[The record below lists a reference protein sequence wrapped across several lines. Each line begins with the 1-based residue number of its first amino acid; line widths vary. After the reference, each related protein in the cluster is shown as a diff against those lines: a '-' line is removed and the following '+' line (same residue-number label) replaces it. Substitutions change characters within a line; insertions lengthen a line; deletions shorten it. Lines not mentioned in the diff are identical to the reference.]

1 MCKKFIYFIPF
12 VLILALAG
20 NTLAVT
26 IDWDGGGAT
35 NLWNVPENWVGDTE
49 PNASQEA
56 RINIA
61 DANCL
66 IDSSVAAECYA
77 FNVGY
82 DTGPC
87 YLNMTGGTLTVVTGT
102 TCAIGNKGDSN
113 GVFILSG
120 GTVNTQGKRL
130 WIGYSSG
137 ANGTL
142 IITGGE
148 MTAGDKIECGKQNGG
163 VDAGGLA
170 RIFIEGGVLNIA
182 GYGSDDLEL
191 AKATDS
197 LGIITMTGGELNITD
212 NMKLGQSG
220 GTGII
225 YLYGGVL
232 NNGNDEPIIGDN
244 SYIDITEGTLVL
256 TGDART
262 PVNDL
267 VGVGKI
273 KAYDGLG
280 RVVATYDAGEDETT
294 VIGNLGDPNLAWRPN
309 PSDHS
314 TIDWTPAGPTLSWL
328 PGENA
333 DKHDVYFG
341 TVLANVNDANRT
353 VTNGVLLSQGQDPCS
368 YGPVAVDIG
377 TTYYW
382 RIDEVNGAT
391 IWEGDVWRFTVYNYI
406 VVDDMDEYGDAE
418 TPGEPGGR
426 IYYVWRDGWGVTNPP
441 LPGNDTGSQVY
452 HWNDYGTDLME
463 STIVRSGVSMPY
475 YYENDGDDQS
485 KPFPYNNPDNPLQ
498 LYSEASVAT
507 SDLTVGSD
515 WTKGDVKALSLWFYG
530 DPNNDANSTE
540 QMYVALQDG
549 DSIAVVDYD
558 GNMADIK
565 KAEWQEWNI
574 PLSSFTGI
582 DLDNVQKLY
591 IGFGD
596 RDEPASGGMG
606 IVYFDDIRLYPARC
620 VPSILQPA
628 GDLDDDCDADYDD
641 LDIMA
646 GDWLVS
652 DYTGPGSDGVLM
664 NFPTDDS
671 QWVND
676 PCRSQCLEF
685 DGASNWV
692 DLADDEFSNFQDKT
706 ISLWVKIST
715 FGDPY
720 PYVFCFQN
728 AGTDPYRIY
737 FRTRGTGIVR
747 IHFVDDYLPN
757 YTVGTDEWH
766 HLAFVVRNTAGNTCS
781 GEYYGDGTFVGE
793 MAGQPRHTGAA
804 KGVNIGSFNDG
815 SGGFL
820 DATYDDFRV
829 YDDALDL
836 DEIKYLA
843 EVSGGVAPTAGMML
857 WYKFDETSGQVAHNS
872 STYEFNRPLTSVAE
886 LYDSEPVGSRKVN
899 FKDFAIL
906 AADSWL
912 EGTLLWP

>member
-1 MCKKFIYFIPF
+1 MCKKFICLIPF
-12 VLILALAG
+12 VLIFALSGSA
-20 NTLAVT
+20 LAVT

-49 PNASQEA
+49 PNASDTAQ
-56 RINIA
+56 INIV
-61 DANCL
+61 DANAL
-66 IDSSVAAECYA
+66 IDASVAAECYA
-77 FNVGY
+77 FYVGY
-82 DTGPC
+82 DEGPC
-87 YLNMTGGTLTVVTGT
+87 YLKMTGGTLTAGGT
-102 TCAIGNKGDSN
+102 TSRIGSQGDSN

-120 GTVNTQGKRL
+120 GTVDLQGKRL
-130 WIGYSSG
+130 WIGYNGG

-148 MTAGDKIECGKQNGG
+148 MTVGDKIECGKQNGG
-163 VDAGGLA
+163 TGAGGLA
-170 RIFIEGGVLNIA
+170 QIIMEGGVLNLA
-182 GYGSDDLEL
+182 GYGSDDFEIGN
-191 AKATDS
+191 KTDS
-197 LGIITMTGGELNITD
+197 LGIVTMTGGEINITD
-212 NMKLGQSG
+212 NIKLGQGG

-225 YLYGGVL
+225 YLYGGVI
-232 NNGNDEPIIGDN
+232 NNGNGEPLIGDN
-244 SYIDITEGTLVL
+244 AYIDITEGELVL
-256 TGDART
+256 PGNALTA
-262 PVNDL
+262 VNDL

-280 RVVATYDAGEDETT
+280 RVVATYDAGDDETT
-294 VIGNLGDPNLAWRPN
+294 VRGTLGDPNLAWMPN

-314 TIDWTPAGPTLSWL
+314 TIDWTPDGPTLSWL

-341 TVLANVNDANRT
+341 SVLADVNDANRT

-391 IWEGDVWRFTVYNYI
+391 IWKGDVWQFTVNNYI
-406 VVDDMDEYGDAE
+406 IVDNMDEYGDDAE
-418 TPGEPGGR
+418 APGEPGGC
-426 IYYVWRDGWGVTNPP
+426 IYYVWRDGWDISESIQ
-441 LPGNDTGSQVY
+441 GNDTGSQVY

-485 KPFPYNNPDNPLQ
+485 KPYPYDNPDNPLQ
-498 LYSEASVAT
+498 YYSEASVAT
-507 SDLTVGSD
+507 SNLTIGSD
-515 WTKGDVKALSLWFYG
+515 WTAGDVEALSLWFYG
-530 DPNNDANSTE
+530 DPNNDADATE
-540 QMYVALQDG
+540 QMYVKLNNSKITYNG
-549 DSIAVVDYD
+549 S
-558 GNMADIK
+558 MSDIK
-565 KAEWQEWNI
+565 EPTWHEWNI
-574 PLSSFTGI
+574 KLADFGINLNNVTSLS
-582 DLDNVQKLY
+582 

-596 RDEPASGGMG
+596 ETNTTTPGGAG

-620 VPSILQPA
+620 IPSILQPD

-646 GDWLVS
+646 EDWLLS
-652 DYTGPGSDGVLM
+652 DYTGPGSDGILM

-676 PCRSQCLEF
+676 PCRGRSLEF
-685 DGASNWV
+685 DGLDDWV
-692 DLADDEFSNFQDKT
+692 NLADDEFSNFQDKT
-706 ISLWVKIST
+706 ISLWVRIGT

-757 YTVGTDEWH
+757 FTVGTNDWH
-766 HLAFVVRNTAGNTCS
+766 HLAFVVRNTGSNTCS

-793 MAGQPRHTGAA
+793 MTGQPRHTGGA
-804 KGVNIGSFNDG
+804 KGVNIGCFNDG
-815 SGGFL
+815 TGPFL
-820 DATYDDFRV
+820 DGAYDEFRV

-836 DEIKYLA
+836 NEIKYLA
-843 EVSGGVAPTAGMML
+843 GVSGGVAPTAGMLL
-857 WYKFDETSGQVAHNS
+857 WYKFDETSGQIAANS

-886 LYDSEPVGSRKVN
+886 LYAGEPEGSRKVN
-899 FKDFAIL
+899 FKDFAVM
-906 AADSWL
+906 AADSWF

>member
-12 VLILALAG
+12 ILILVLAG

-26 IDWDGGGAT
+26 IEWDGGGAT

-56 RINIA
+56 RIDIA

-77 FNVGY
+77 FHVGY

-87 YLNMTGGTLTVVTGT
+87 YLNMTGGTLTAAGT
-102 TCAIGNKGDSN
+102 TCRIGSQGDSN

-120 GTVNTQGKRL
+120 GTVDTQGKRL
-130 WIGYSSG
+130 WIGYNED

-142 IITGGE
+142 IITGGV
-148 MTAGDKIECGKQNGG
+148 MTAGDKIECGKN
-163 VDAGGLA
+163 DGGLG
-170 RIFIEGGVLNIA
+170 RIFIEGGTFNVA
-182 GYGSDDLEL
+182 GHGSDDFEI
-191 AKATDS
+191 AKYGT
-197 LGIITMTGGELNITD
+197 GIVTMTGGELNITD
-212 NMKLGQSG
+212 NIKLGEGG

-225 YLYGGVL
+225 YLYGGVV
-232 NNGNDEPIIGDN
+232 NNGNDEPIIGSN

-256 TGDART
+256 TGDARI

-280 RVVATYDAGEDETT
+280 RIVATYDAGEDETT
-294 VIGNLGDPNLAWRPN
+294 VIGGLGDPNLAWMPE
-309 PSDHS
+309 PSDHL

-341 TVLANVNDANRT
+341 TVFEDVNDANRT
-353 VTNGVLLSQGQDPCS
+353 VTHGVQVSQGQDPCS

-382 RIDEVNGAT
+382 RIDEVNGDT
-391 IWEGDVWRFTVYNYI
+391 IWEGDVWRFTVNNYI
-406 VVDDMDEYGDAE
+406 VVDDMDEYGDAM
-418 TPGEPGGR
+418 TPGITGGR
-426 IYYVWRDGWGVTNPP
+426 IYYVWRDGWGVTDPP
-441 LPGNDTGSQVY
+441 LPGNNTGSQVY
-452 HWNDYGTDLME
+452 HWNDYGTDFME

-475 YYENDGDDQS
+475 YYENDGDNQS
-485 KPFPYNNPDNPLQ
+485 KPVATYHQSDLDY
-498 LYSEASVAT
+498 YSEATVST
-507 SDLTVGSD
+507 SDLPIGLD
-515 WTKGDVKALSLWFYG
+515 WTEEDVEALSLWFHG

-540 QMYVALQDG
+540 QMYVKLNGSRIAYDG
-549 DSIAVVDYD
+549 DMS
-558 GNMADIK
+558 DIK
-565 KAEWQEWNI
+565 EPSWHEWNI
-574 PLSSFTGI
+574 KLAEFGI
-582 DLDNVQKLY
+582 DLNNVTSLS

-596 RDEPASGGMG
+596 DDENAGGAG

-620 VPSILQPA
+620 VPSILQPD

-664 NFPTDDS
+664 NFPTDNS

-676 PCRSQCLEF
+676 PCRDQCLDF
-685 DGASNWV
+685 DGLNDWV

-706 ISLWVKIST
+706 IAFWVKIRT
-715 FGDPY
+715 FPEPY
-720 PYVFCFQN
+720 PHVFSFQN
-728 AGTDPYRIY
+728 AGDAPYRIY
-737 FRTRGTGIVR
+737 IRTRGENEEGGIVR
-747 IHFVDDYLPN
+747 ARFVDDYLPN
-757 YTVGTDEWH
+757 YSVGTDEWH
-766 HLAFVVRNTAGNTCS
+766 HLALVARNTGSNSAS
-781 GEYYGDGTFVGE
+781 GEYYGDGTFLGE
-793 MAGQPRHTGAA
+793 IAGQPRHTGGAS
-804 KGVNIGSFNDG
+804 GVCIGSFNDG
-815 SGGFL
+815 SSGFL
-820 DATYDDFRV
+820 DGSYDDFRV

-843 EVSGGVAPTAGMML
+843 EVSGGVAPTADMML
-857 WYKFDETSGQVAHNS
+857 WYKFDETTGQIAANS
-872 STYEFNRPLTSVAE
+872 SAYEFNRPLTSVAE
-886 LYDSEPVGSRKVN
+886 LYDSEPEGSRKVN
-899 FKDFAIL
+899 FKDLAVM